1 MEINDSD
8 RIIIEKILTELSH
21 VKYANGE
28 IKSITLFD
36 RTNDHYLLIDMG
48 WSQYD
53 RIYGP
58 LVHIDLIDG
67 KFWIQ
72 QDGTERGVA
81 EDLLVAGIPKERI
94 VLAFQHMSRRKYGQ
108 FAAA

>member
-8 RIIIEKILTELSH
+8 RVIVEKILMELSQ

-36 RTNDHYLLIDMG
+36 RQNDHYLLIDMG